1 MTDRLRQLAA
11 RLETPRAR
19 RLIVG
24 LFAAVAAAFTFIPV
38 LRFLRSGTE
47 MDYRTWFEAAQAVL
61 QHREIYPRSGT
72 FPFMYP
78 PTCAVLL
85 AAVAILG
92 KPIMILILAVLNTI
106 AWIFCI
112 KFSVALASDRS
123 PAFRTAIALI
133 SNSIVLV
140 FIWSSYHLGQPSLL
154 LLALMLGAFV
164 CLRRDREVLG
174 GALIALAAAIKAFPV
189 LAILYLIYRRYW
201 LAAGSLVLVLAL
213 LLLAL
218 PVPIRGFDQTMEDF
232 RAWERG
238 MLRYEEGGIAQRP
251 ARSYSWKNQSVWG
264 LANRLLRHVS
274 AEDEGK
280 PVIYANLADLSFTI
294 VNRII
299 VTIAFFFGISFVV
312 MMPRTRR
319 RDTDALEFGALLVLI
334 LIFTP
339 LAFGYLFSWLMLPI
353 AILMGT
359 VLGQEKR
366 NVALL
371 SLVAAAILLVA
382 TAIAP
387 RTAQIY
393 GSVLLAA
400 VALYCGLAIELW
412 RTGPGGHAKTQ

>member
-1 MTDRLRQLAA
+1 
-11 RLETPRAR
+11 
-19 RLIVG
+19 
-24 LFAAVAAAFTFIPV
+24 
-38 LRFLRSGTE
+38 
-47 MDYRTWFEAAQAVL
+47 
-61 QHREIYPRSGT
+61 
-72 FPFMYP
+72 
-78 PTCAVLL
+78 
-85 AAVAILG
+85 
-92 KPIMILILAVLNTI
+92 
-106 AWIFCI
+106 
-112 KFSVALASDRS
+112 
-123 PAFRTAIALI
+123 
-133 SNSIVLV
+133 
-140 FIWSSYHLGQPSLL
+140 
-154 LLALMLGAFV
+154 
-164 CLRRDREVLG
+164 
-174 GALIALAAAIKAFPV
+174 
-189 LAILYLIYRRYW
+189 
-201 LAAGSLVLVLAL
+201 
-213 LLLAL
+213 
-218 PVPIRGFDQTMEDF
+218 
-232 RAWERG
+232 
-238 MLRYEEGGIAQRP
+238 
-251 ARSYSWKNQSVWG
+251 
-264 LANRLLRHVS
+264 
-274 AEDEGK
+274 
-280 PVIYANLADLSFTI
+280 
-294 VNRII
+294 